1 VTKKTGGAKW
11 HPPLLNSLEYFLERV
26 RDEPEYAAHF
36 AQKTARDVANS
47 LGNHNGRMSVCH
59 VEREVA
65 SLHDVEKDKVA
76 FEIQFWI
83 LRSTSMLAT

>member
-1 VTKKTGGAKW
+1 MHTPA
-11 HPPLLNSLEYFLERV
+11 LDALERFLERV
-26 RDEPEYAAHF
+26 HDEPEDAAHF
-36 AQKTARDVANS
+36 AQKTACDLANS
-47 LGNHNGRMSVCH
+47 LGNYNGRISVCH

-65 SLHDVEKDKVA
+65 SLHDGEKDKVA